1 MRKAKATAITKATTT
16 TTTKTTTTTT
26 TMMNETP
33 FSIREDNADI
43 IQQISSATAE
53 NALLSVTTEED
64 KIAICRGTPG

>member
-16 TTTKTTTTTT
+16 TTTRTTT

-43 IQQISSATAE
+43 IQQISSATAK
-53 NALLSVTTEED
+53 NAPLSVTTEQD
-64 KIAICRGTPG
+64 IITICRGTPG